1 MTLREFFTYSER
13 LGFRRRWAATILGLN
28 LCSIL
33 FEGIGIGMFL
43 PVLEYMNSDGDVAK
57 LTAESRL
64 WQGLTE
70 LFSVFSMPVNLASL
84 LAVAFLALICR
95 QAFTYSRLVYSARVQ
110 CDFIRGVRDEG
121 FQRFLKAKLGYHDH
135 IRAGDFVNEI
145 TTELV
150 TAMSC
155 LGSAITFVG
164 FILLCLVY
172 VGILFALSPIMTAAA
187 LAIILFAALCL
198 RGVHNRTQPVGKALM
213 EANQRMSSFLV
224 ERLKSIRLVR
234 LSNMEEAETTEMRGL
249 TKVQR
254 DQQVSLLSLKALL
267 SVSIEP
273 IVVAAGFVLLYF
285 AVTTFELNFERIL
298 LFFLICFRLLPVI
311 KETML
316 TRQSCV
322 GSLASLEIV
331 DRRLLELEAARDTEG
346 GRRRFFGLERG
357 ISFENVSFEYAGKG
371 SRVPALRN
379 ISLDIPAGK
388 MTALVGPSGAGKSTL
403 IDLLPRLREAQ
414 SGQILLDGVPHTEF
428 EIASLRAGIAY
439 APQAPQIFNV
449 SVAEHIRYGQPN
461 ATMEDIREAARLT
474 GAEEFIENL
483 PEGYNMLLGEGGL
496 RLSGG
501 EKQRLDLARAMVRQA
516 PVLILDEPTSNLDAQ
531 SEKLFRR
538 ALRRIRQETGITVI
552 LIGHRLSTVRDA
564 DLIVVLNA
572 GRVDDV
578 GSHEE
583 LMKRGGWYAGAVA
596 VQKGEGVLDAVP

>member
-254 DQQVSLLSLKALL
+254 DQGVSLLRLKALL